1 MIQEY
6 KQTLKECNK
15 ELNQL
20 IKIKGQ
26 LNNLNYIGYYSI
38 NMAMNNEI
46 VNLQAKINNLQSLI
60 KQNKKA

>member
-15 ELNQL
+15 ELNKL
-20 IKIKGQ
+20 IKIKRE

-38 NMAMNNEI
+38 NIAMNNEI
-46 VNLQAKINNLQSLI
+46 TNLQVKINNLQSLI
-60 KQNKKA
+60 NQNKKA